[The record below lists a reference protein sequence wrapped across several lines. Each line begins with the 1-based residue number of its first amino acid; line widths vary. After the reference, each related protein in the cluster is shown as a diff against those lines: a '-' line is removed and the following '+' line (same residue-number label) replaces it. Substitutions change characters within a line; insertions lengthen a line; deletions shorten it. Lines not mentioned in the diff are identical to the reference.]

1 MDESTP
7 ATGAPRPGRPVRG
20 SRTGRPVMA
29 LLDLLGRRLTLRV
42 LWELRDG
49 DAVTFRALQQRCG
62 DASSSTLNR
71 RLAELAEV
79 EILEQD
85 GGYRL
90 TPRGKELV
98 ELLGGL
104 QDWAQRW
111 GRDLDPADAP
121 NR

>member
-1 MDESTP
+1 MDQSTR
-7 ATGAPRPGRPVRG
+7 APRPGRPVRG

-49 DAVTFRALQQRCG
+49 DPVTFRTLQQRCG

-71 RLAELAEV
+71 RLAELAQV
-79 EILEQD
+79 GILEQE

-90 TPRGKELV
+90 SPRGRELV

-104 QDWAQRW
+104 QQWARRW
-111 GRDLDPADAP
+111 GRDLSGGDDVAP
-121 NR
+121 Q